1 MWQSSVVR
9 PLFRNA
15 NGLAVVSGA
24 GSPSWAPYP
33 SIGSPTSPGH
43 VLPCGDLSRRQKAP
57 AALPL
62 PSQQLSRG
70 QRLPAHTMGSCCWC
84 RRWHGRVG
92 GHRHRWQWA
101 MAWGCPGTEAPVPS
115 PDHLCWLEGWGA
127 GAAQRGSLCQAA
139 LCPSKAGSQAC
150 GPWEPRGSIA
160 LALVPM

>member
-62 PSQQLSRG
+62 PSQQLSQG
-70 QRLPAHTMGSCCWC
+70 QRLPAHT
-84 RRWHGRVG
+84 HG
-92 GHRHRWQWA
+92 
-101 MAWGCPGTEAPVPS
+101 E
-115 PDHLCWLEGWGA
+115 LL
-127 GAAQRGSLCQAA
+127 
-139 LCPSKAGSQAC
+139 
-150 GPWEPRGSIA
+150 
-160 LALVPM
+160 LVPAVARQSGRARAPLAVGNGMGLSRH